1 MHAVL
6 RVAYYERALNVVGAG
21 PKAASDVLQSRVAM
35 GTSSNSRQ
43 NSIWVVLARGS
54 GANFGR
60 VLGFVAKFAQGD
72 GRSNTHCL
80 RWRRPPSRRTDPSF
94 RAIWTRPQRNPPTP
108 HPSTPRKRRSRSA
121 QSMRAGTMDVYLSSL
136 ANRTNEVMKCN
147 DA

>member
-21 PKAASDVLQSRVAM
+21 PKAASGVLQSRVAM
-35 GTSSNSRQ
+35 GTFSNSRQ

-72 GRSNTHCL
+72 RRSN
-80 RWRRPPSRRTDPSF
+80 RR
-94 RAIWTRPQRNPPTP
+94 
-108 HPSTPRKRRSRSA
+108 
-121 QSMRAGTMDVYLSSL
+121 
-136 ANRTNEVMKCN
+136 
-147 DA
+147 